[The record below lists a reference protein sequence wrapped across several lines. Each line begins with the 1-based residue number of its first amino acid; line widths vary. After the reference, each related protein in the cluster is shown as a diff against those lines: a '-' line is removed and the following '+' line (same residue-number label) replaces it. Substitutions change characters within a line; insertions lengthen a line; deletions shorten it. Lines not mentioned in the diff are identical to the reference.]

1 MSHKS
6 ADNPLGQQTIYP
18 DSYAPEQLFPVA
30 RSLNRL
36 QLNIAEHALPFHGFD
51 LWHAWELSWLNAKG
65 KPVVAVGEFIIPCQS
80 PNLVESK
87 SLKLYLN
94 SLNQMRIESF
104 AAARELITLDL
115 ANALGMT
122 PVVRLSELSNRQCQV
137 ETGTP
142 DISTFG
148 ISTFDN
154 STFGISTFG
163 ISTMDAEILDSLEV
177 ETDVFLPDSSLLKSA
192 DCGLVDE
199 VLYSDLFKSNCPVT
213 GQPDWGTVVISYS
226 GSQIDRQAL
235 LRYII
240 SYRNHQ
246 GFHEHC
252 AEMMYRDI
260 MQTCKPEA
268 LTLTIHFLRRGGLD
282 INPIRSTSPV
292 NMQAK
297 FARLI
302 RQ

>member
-6 ADNPLGQQTIYP
+6 VDNPLGQQTIYP
-18 DSYAPEQLFPVA
+18 DSYAPELLFAVA
-30 RSLNRL
+30 RDVNRM
-36 QLNIAEHALPFHGFD
+36 QLNIADDALPFHGFD
-51 LWHAWELSWLNAKG
+51 LWHAYELSWLDANG

-104 AAARELITLDL
+104 AVARNLITQDL
-115 ANALGMT
+115 AEALGLT
-122 PVVRLSELSNRQCQV
+122 PVVRLSELSNRRR
-137 ETGTP
+137 ESDPGSFL
-142 DISTFG
+142 IS
-148 ISTFDN
+148 
-154 STFGISTFG
+154 
-163 ISTMDAEILDSLEV
+163 SLEAESLDALQV
-177 ETDVFLPDSSLLKSA
+177 QADIFHPNSSLLEVA
-192 DCGLVDE
+192 DSGLVDE

-213 GQPDWGTVVISYS
+213 GQPDWGTVVINYR
-226 GSQIDRQAL
+226 GALIDHHAL

-252 AEMMYRDI
+252 VEMMFLDI
-260 MQTCKPEA
+260 MQCCKPEA
-268 LTLTIHFLRRGGLD
+268 LTVTIHFLRRGGLD

-292 NMQAK
+292 NMQEK